1 LKINDLLNCSLLHKF
16 PFWKTYGKDKKK
28 KLSILENLEV
38 FQIIFLFQNIK
49 VKE

>member
-1 LKINDLLNCSLLHKF
+1 MIYQIVRYFINFLFGKLMAKIR
-16 PFWKTYGKDKKK
+16 KK